1 MSKLGIKNNQLSRSE
16 LEIIKKSFDLYDV
29 NHTGKANIKEMIS
42 TLNDCGYAQKNPILF
57 KVFTELDTPEAEK
70 NGGITFFDLIDTINK
85 KLLDKSSDDALRNLY
100 SIFVDDTK
108 SIRKETLKDICQEIG
123 KEYNDE
129 KIQESLNKLMRYGNN
144 LSYEEFASIVLNED

>member
-1 MSKLGIKNNQLSRSE
+1 MSKLGIKNNQLTRSE
-16 LEIIKKSFDLYDV
+16 LEVIKKSFDLYDV

-42 TLNDCGYAQKNPILF
+42 TLNDCGYSKKNPVLF
-57 KVFTELDTPEAEK
+57 KVLSELDTPEAEK
-70 NGGITFFDLIDTINK
+70 NGGISFFDLIDTINK

-108 SIRKETLKDICQEIG
+108 SIRKETLRDICQEIW

-129 KIQESLNKLMRYGNN
+129 KIQEALNKLMRYGNN
-144 LSYEEFASIVLNED
+144 ISYEEFASIVLNED